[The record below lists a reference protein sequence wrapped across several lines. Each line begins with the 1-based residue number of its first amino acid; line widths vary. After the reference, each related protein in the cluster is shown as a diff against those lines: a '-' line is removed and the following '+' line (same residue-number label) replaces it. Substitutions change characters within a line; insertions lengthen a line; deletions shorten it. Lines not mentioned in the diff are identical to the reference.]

1 MPESCTSVARAG
13 QGSGCGYSG
22 LMPETGRKA
31 TLLARRAEND
41 ARKTGEREE
50 KGEEE
55 IRAKRQRPTACNR
68 MATLR
73 TPFVFAAP
81 GKVGANS
88 LDNAGRNPMA
98 TKELVGAPKVVG
110 LGPGGPG
117 PGHVVRAGPRT
128 GVDPRG
134 GPGRGGAA
142 GGIPGRT

>member
-1 MPESCTSVARAG
+1 
-13 QGSGCGYSG
+13 
-22 LMPETGRKA
+22 MPETVRKA
-31 TLLARRAEND
+31 TLLAGRAEND
-41 ARKTGEREE
+41 ARKTDEREE
-50 KGEEE
+50 RGEEE
-55 IRAKRQRPTACNR
+55 VQAKRQRPTVCNR
-68 MATLR
+68 MATPR

-142 GGIPGRT
+142 GGIPGRR